1 MIVLVVNKNRCL
13 INDKSVVA
21 DEVCSKILKQYP
33 SDAEV
38 YFDEVKLTDVI

>member
-1 MIVLVVNKNRCL
+1 MIILVVNKNRYL